1 LQRAIAVCARGGGSI
16 VIQSQGGA
24 LAASAFGDGAPD
36 GAASADG
43 AMSADGA
50 AGAVATTAIFQ
61 NAPNPFN
68 PQTMV
73 RFALAEAGRA
83 TVRVFNARGELVK
96 TVAAG
101 WFPAGAHSARW
112 DGEPTGRSRP

>member
-1 LQRAIAVCARGGGSI
+1 V
-16 VIQSQGGA
+16 GA
-24 LAASAFGDGAPD
+24 G
-36 GAASADG
+36 
-43 AMSADGA
+43 
-50 AGAVATTAIFQ
+50 ATTAIFQ

-96 TVAAG
+96 TVAEG
-101 WFPAGAHSARW
+101 WFPAGAHTASWNGVTTA
-112 DGEPTGRSRP
+112 GGRAASGVYYAVLETAKFRGQVRMILIK